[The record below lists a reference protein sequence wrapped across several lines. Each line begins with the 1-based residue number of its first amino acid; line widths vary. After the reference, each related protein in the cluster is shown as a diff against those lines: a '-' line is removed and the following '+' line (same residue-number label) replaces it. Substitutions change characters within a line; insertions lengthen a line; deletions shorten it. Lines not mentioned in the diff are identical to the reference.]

1 MPYAPL
7 LFFNFAVVKR
17 AQTGVRLNV
26 CVCVWDEQKVCR
38 WKDYWRFLSGEQSHC
53 LGGKYVHG
61 NWKDGRR
68 NSKWPF
74 LCSFIHFSL
83 KTKTKKQWCFDA
95 VCSLFSDSFSQLLK
109 KPKKWHKKPG
119 KAYCQIW
126 SIYRT
131 FCLFK
136 SKYECMTHLLIIQI
150 VCLNE
155 LQSHFYYR
163 KTPNTTRK
171 TPIPWPMGL
180 VLFIVQWI
188 NSS

>member
-1 MPYAPL
+1 MQLFIMPYAPL

-109 KPKKWHKKPG
+109 KSDIKNLVRHIVRFDQFTGRFVYLKVNMSAWHI
-119 KAYCQIW
+119 C
-126 SIYRT
+126 
-131 FCLFK
+131 
-136 SKYECMTHLLIIQI
+136 
-150 VCLNE
+150 
-155 LQSHFYYR
+155 
-163 KTPNTTRK
+163 
-171 TPIPWPMGL
+171 
-180 VLFIVQWI
+180 
-188 NSS
+188 